1 MATPQEKLAQAL
13 KALKKLQDQGNTAIK
28 TSELSRINRERL
40 SDNGFIRQII
50 QGWYI
55 IVPPDE
61 QQGDSTSWYANYWN
75 FCTRYLADR
84 YGDSYCISAEQSLL
98 LHAGNQTVPH
108 QLIIRATNGTN
119 SSTALPHGTSLF
131 TMKSTLPEKAEI
143 IEHEGVR
150 MLTLASAFVNCS
162 PTVFT
167 GNTTDVRTALAMV
180 PDASEILGLLL
191 EGGHSTI
198 AGRLAGAF
206 RNIGRDK
213 IADEIVKTMQ
223 KAGYDV
229 RENDPFEDKPPVELS
244 IRDKS
249 PYVNRIRLMWHKM
262 REVVIQHFPDSPG
275 LPKDQVK
282 YMKEVEDIYVT
293 DAYHSLSIER
303 YRVTVE
309 LIERVRSSEWDP
321 KGNEA
326 DRRQRDAMAARG
338 YWLASQR
345 VRESIKLILNNENPG
360 KVVDDDHGDWY
371 RELFAP
377 SVTSGILKASDLA
390 GYRNDQVYIGGS
402 MHVPL
407 NKDAVRDAMPELFDL
422 LRKEENAAVRAV
434 LGHFIFVFIHPYMDG
449 NGRMGRFMMN
459 VMLASGGYPWTV
471 IPVEERE
478 TYMKALETASVEED
492 IKPFAKFIGWLV
504 EEGLKGTPMA
514 KINQVMEEK
523 PGVEFP
529 PYHFYQGSDKVK
541 YETLKIYVDEQFSAL
556 RLYNLQ
562 ITPMQARNG
571 LNMIVVV
578 EGDGTREEH
587 RFKLSELFVNPKL
600 EHHLFFVTDTV
611 QHVDI
616 DLPEGRKWVT
626 IRMEMLMPVEEY
638 NIQLACEYLTI

>member
-13 KALKKLQDQGNTAIK
+13 EALKKLQDQGNTAIK

-40 SDNGFIRQII
+40 IDNGFIRQII

-61 QQGDSTSWYANYWN
+61 QQGDSTFWYANYWN
-75 FCTRYLADR
+75 FCARYLADR

-119 SSTALPHGTSLF
+119 SSTVLPHGTSLF
-131 TMKSTLPEKAEI
+131 SMKSTLPEKAEV
-143 IEHEGVR
+143 IESEGVR
-150 MLTLASAFVNCS
+150 MLTLASALVNCS
-162 PTVFT
+162 PAVFT
-167 GNTTDVRTALAMV
+167 GNITDVRTALAMV

-191 EGGHSTI
+191 DGGHSTI

-223 KAGYDV
+223 KAGYV
-229 RENDPFEDKPPVELS
+229 IRENDPFEDEPPVALS

-249 PYVNRIRLMWHKM
+249 PYANRIRLMWYKM
-262 REVVIQHFPDSPG
+262 REVVIRHFPDAPG
-275 LPKDQVK
+275 LPEDDAK
-282 YMKEVEDIYVT
+282 YMKEVEDIYLT

-309 LIERVRSSEWDP
+309 LIERVRSGEWDP
-321 KGNEA
+321 KENA
-326 DRRQRDAMAARG
+326 QDREHKNAMAARG

-345 VRESIKLILNNENPG
+345 VRESIQLILNNENSG
-360 KVVDDDHGDWY
+360 KVVDDDHSDWY

-407 NKDAVRDAMPELFDL
+407 SKDAVRDAMPELFDL
-422 LRKEENAAVRAV
+422 LRKEESAAVRTV

-449 NGRMGRFMMN
+449 NGRMGRFLMN

-492 IKPFAKFIGWLV
+492 IEPFAKFIGWLV
-504 EEGLKGTPMA
+504 EEGLKGTPVA
-514 KINQVMEEK
+514 KV
-523 PGVEFP
+523 
-529 PYHFYQGSDKVK
+529 
-541 YETLKIYVDEQFSAL
+541 
-556 RLYNLQ
+556 
-562 ITPMQARNG
+562 
-571 LNMIVVV
+571 
-578 EGDGTREEH
+578 
-587 RFKLSELFVNPKL
+587 
-600 EHHLFFVTDTV
+600 
-611 QHVDI
+611 
-616 DLPEGRKWVT
+616 
-626 IRMEMLMPVEEY
+626 
-638 NIQLACEYLTI
+638 